1 MAIDAQKAEEYR
13 KQRQAFTLL
22 DDAFMTIFFHEN
34 IKATELV
41 LRIILEKDDIE
52 IMEVT
57 AQNDV
62 PSLQGRGIRLDVF
75 AKDSKGKLYDI
86 EVQCSERGAG
96 FKRARYNSSLM
107 DANILEK
114 GTEHE
119 ELPET
124 YVIFITREDT
134 IGNNLPIYHIERTV
148 IETGKQTNDGAH
160 IIYVPASHVSDT
172 PLGKLMEDFRNP
184 DPNTMNYQ
192 ELAEKAKMLK
202 ETEGGRVKMCAITE
216 QWFNDGKAEGIAEG
230 RAEGIAEGE
239 AKGRAEERGN
249 VAVEMI
255 KEKTPISMIQKFTK
269 LSLEQLQKL
278 SKECGVALVM

>member
-1 MAIDAQKAEEYR
+1 MAIDARKAEEYR

-22 DDAFMTIFFHEN
+22 DDAFMTLFFHEN

-41 LRIILEKDDIE
+41 LRIILDKDDIE
-52 IMEVT
+52 IMEVI
-57 AQNDV
+57 AQDDV
-62 PSLQGRGIRLDVF
+62 PSLQGRGVRLDVF

-86 EVQCSERGAG
+86 EVQCSEKGAG
-96 FKRARYNSSLM
+96 FRRARYNSSLM

-134 IGNNLPIYHIERTV
+134 IGDNLPIYHIERTI

-160 IIYVPASHVSDT
+160 IIYVPASYVSDT

-184 DPNTMNYQ
+184 DPNTMNYK

-202 ETEGGRVKMCAITE
+202 ETEGGEAKMCAITE

-230 RAEGIAEGE
+230 EARGYNSVAENMIRENMS
-239 AKGRAEERGN
+239 AKLISKLTN
-249 VAVEMI
+249 LSMSKL
-255 KEKTPISMIQKFTK
+255 KEISNQI
-269 LSLEQLQKL
+269 
-278 SKECGVALVM
+278 GVALVM

>member
-1 MAIDAQKAEEYR
+1 MAIDALKAEEYR

-22 DDAFMTIFFHEN
+22 DDAFMTLFFHEN

-41 LRIILEKDDIE
+41 LRIILDKDDIE
-52 IMEVT
+52 ILEVT
-57 AQNDV
+57 AQDDV

-96 FKRARYNSSLM
+96 FKRARYNSSLL

-114 GTEHE
+114 GSEHE

-134 IGNNLPIYHIERTV
+134 IGRNLPIYHIERM
-148 IETGKQTNDGAH
+148 IKETNEEINDGAH
-160 IIYVPASHVSDT
+160 IIYVPASYVSDT
-172 PLGKLMEDFRNP
+172 PLGKLMADFRNP
-184 DPNTMNYQ
+184 NPNTMNYK
-192 ELAEKAKMLK
+192 EIAEKAKVLK
-202 ETEGGRVKMCAITE
+202 ETEGGKVKMCAITE
-216 QWFNDGKAEGIAEG
+216 KWYNDGKAEGIAEG
-230 RAEGIAEGE
+230 EARGYNAVAEA
-239 AKGRAEERGN
+239 
-249 VAVEMI
+249 MI

-269 LSLEQLQKL
+269 LSLEQLRKL
-278 SKECGVALVM
+278 SEECGVALVMA

>member
-1 MAIDAQKAEEYR
+1 MAIDARKAEEYR

-22 DDAFMTIFFHEN
+22 DDAFMTVFFNKN
-34 IKATELV
+34 IEATELV
-41 LRIILEKDDIE
+41 LRIILDKDDIE
-52 IMEVT
+52 IMEVI
-57 AQNDV
+57 AQDDV
-62 PSLQGRGIRLDVF
+62 PSLQGRGARLDVF

-114 GTEHE
+114 GTEHK

-134 IGNNLPIYHIERTV
+134 IGDNLPIYHIERTI

-160 IIYVPASHVSDT
+160 IIYVPASYVSDT

-184 DPNTMNYQ
+184 DPNTMNYK

-202 ETEGGRVKMCAITE
+202 ETEGGEAKMCAITE

-230 RAEGIAEGE
+230 KAEGYNSVAE
-239 AKGRAEERGN
+239 
-249 VAVEMI
+249 EMI
-255 KEKTPISMIQKFTK
+255 KKNMSVSLISEITK
-269 LSLEQLQKL
+269 LSVERL
-278 SKECGVALVM
+278 KEISNKIGVALVMQ

>member
-1 MAIDAQKAEEYR
+1 MAFSPLQSEEYR
-13 KQRQAFTLL
+13 KQREAFTLL
-22 DDAFMTIFFHEN
+22 DDAYMTVFFHEN

-52 IMEVT
+52 VTEVT
-57 AQNDV
+57 AQDDV

-96 FKRARYNSSLM
+96 FKRARYNSSLL

-114 GTEHE
+114 GTNHE

-124 YVIFITREDT
+124 YVIFITRDDT
-134 IGNNLPIYHIERTV
+134 VGDNLPIYHIERTIV
-148 IETGKQTNDGAH
+148 ETGKQTNDGAH
-160 IIYVPASHVSDT
+160 IIYVPASYVSDT

-184 DPNTMNYQ
+184 NPNTMNYK

-202 ETEGGRVKMCAITE
+202 ETEGGKAKMCALPSRVLSMGTMVST
-216 QWFNDGKAEGIAEG
+216 AGIMSM
-230 RAEGIAEGE
+230 RSS
-239 AKGRAEERGN
+239 
-249 VAVEMI
+249 
-255 KEKTPISMIQKFTK
+255 ISTSMR
-269 LSLEQLQKL
+269 
-278 SKECGVALVM
+278 

>member
-1 MAIDAQKAEEYR
+1 MAFSPLQSEEYR
-13 KQRQAFTLL
+13 KQREAFTLL
-22 DDAFMTIFFHEN
+22 DDAYMTVFFHEN

-52 IMEVT
+52 VTEVT
-57 AQNDV
+57 AQDDV

-96 FKRARYNSSLM
+96 FKRARYNSSLL

-114 GTEHE
+114 GTNHE

-124 YVIFITREDT
+124 YVIFITRDDT
-134 IGNNLPIYHIERTV
+134 VGDNLPIYHIERIV
-148 IETGKQTNDGAH
+148 VETGRQTNDGAH
-160 IIYVPASHVSDT
+160 IIYVPASYVSDT

-184 DPNTMNYQ
+184 NPNTMNYK

-202 ETEGGRVKMCAITE
+202 ETEGGKEKMCAITE
-216 QWFNDGKAEGIAEG
+216 RWYKDGWLEGVAEGKVEGKAEGKAE
-230 RAEGIAEGE
+230 A
-239 AKGRAEERGN
+239 AKSL
-249 VAVEMI
+249 I
-255 KEKTPISMIQKFTK
+255 KSSVPVMAIMQATG
-269 LSLEQLQKL
+269 LSLEKLQEMSQQL
-278 SKECGVALVM
+278 GVALVRS